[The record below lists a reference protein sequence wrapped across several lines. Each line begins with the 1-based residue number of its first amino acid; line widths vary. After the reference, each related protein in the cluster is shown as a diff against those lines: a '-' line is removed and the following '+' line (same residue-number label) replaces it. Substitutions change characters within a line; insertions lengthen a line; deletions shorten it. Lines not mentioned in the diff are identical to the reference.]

1 MTGSCVAWLIL
12 LITISDL
19 SVQSL
24 GDQPH
29 IVFMLVDDW
38 GRANA
43 GYHCS
48 PPTPEVVT
56 PKHR

>member
-1 MTGSCVAWLIL
+1 MAGSCVAWLIL

-38 GRANA
+38 GWAYA
-43 GYHCS
+43 GYHRS
-48 PPTPEVVT
+48 PPTPEV
-56 PKHR
+56 